1 MKTEHWKQIDQIFH
15 DALQVQPSE
24 RAAFIAESCG
34 SEECLRQEVQSL
46 LASHDQAASFIE
58 VPAGDAA
65 AEFLA
70 EHDARLTTGTMLNRY
85 EILHLLGKGGMGEV
99 YLAHDTKLKRDIALK
114 LLPPQF
120 TISSE
125 RMRRFEHEA
134 RAVSVL
140 NHPNIVTIH
149 EIERLN
155 GTNFIV
161 TEFVDGQTLRQLMS
175 EKRIHL
181 GEALDIA
188 IQIASALDAAH
199 TAVIVHRDIKPENI
213 MVRSDGYVKVL
224 DFGLAK
230 LAGRETATITTEA
243 PTKELLDTNPG
254 LVMGTA
260 SYMSPEQ
267 ALGGDV
273 DARTDIWSLGVVLY
287 EMLTGRAPFKG
298 ETPRHVIAA
307 ILQNEPPA
315 ITLIAEALPAELER
329 IVTKALRRNKEER
342 YQTAKE
348 LALDLK
354 ALKQELDV
362 ETRLERSLVASSS
375 GSAMRN
381 SSQEF
386 AGPGRATALQISRRS
401 TSSAEYLVNEIK
413 QHRLTAALAAAAV
426 IILLTAVSYF
436 YITRRN
442 DLAADSGETI
452 DSLAVL
458 PFINSSGDPNTEYL
472 ADGLSD
478 NIIGSLSQLPNLK
491 KVISLSSVLRYKGK
505 QMDPQTVG
513 RELSVRAVLTGKLI
527 QHGDDLL
534 ITAELVDVKD
544 NKRLWG
550 GQYNRKLADLPKLQS
565 EIAQEI
571 ADRLRLKLT
580 GTEKQRLA
588 KSSTVDPEVYR
599 LYLVGRFYR
608 RSRTDKGLQK
618 GLNYLGQAINKDPNF
633 APAYAQLAYTY
644 FTMGFIGLLP
654 PKEAEQKQEAAAR
667 RALELDDMLGDA
679 HAALALRIGHVPD
692 WTSSIRELQR
702 ALELDP
708 NSADIHSYY
717 AKTLWALGRLDEAIQ
732 HQKRAEELDPLS
744 PVMYFDLGRILNYA
758 DQYDQAIEQCK
769 KALELDPNY
778 TPAHNNLA
786 RSYLA
791 LGKYKQA
798 LAEAETTTAIKSSRG
813 EARGGELGYIYA
825 ALGKKA
831 EALKI
836 LHELQERSKEQPVNP
851 QAFALIYA
859 GLGDKHQAFEFLEK
873 QYQERGSLNM
883 LKTFPE
889 LKGLRSDPRF
899 TDLLRR
905 MNLPE

>member
-1 MKTEHWKQIDQIFH
+1 MTPERWKQIDQIFH
-15 DALQVQPSE
+15 DALQRPPGD

-34 SEECLRQEVQSL
+34 DEECLRQEVVSL
-46 LASHDQAASFIE
+46 LAAHDQAASFIE

-65 AEFLA
+65 ADFLA
-70 EHDARLTTGTMLNRY
+70 DHNARLTSGTILNRY
-85 EILHLLGKGGMGEV
+85 KILNLLGKGGMGEV
-99 YLAHDTKLKRDIALK
+99 YLAEDTKLSRQIALK
-114 LLPPQF
+114 LLPAQF

-134 RAVSVL
+134 RAVSAL

-161 TEFVDGQTLRQLMS
+161 TEFVDGQTLRELIS
-175 EKRIHL
+175 ERRIRL
-181 GEALDIA
+181 SEALDIA
-188 IQIASALDAAH
+188 IQIARALDAAH
-199 TAVIVHRDIKPENI
+199 TAGIVHRDIKPENI
-213 MVRSDGYVKVL
+213 MVRRDGYVKVL

-230 LAGRETATITTEA
+230 LAGRGTAIISSEA
-243 PTKELLDTNPG
+243 MTKDLANTNPG

-267 ALGGDV
+267 ALGGEV
-273 DARTDIWSLGVVLY
+273 DARADIWSLGVVLY
-287 EMLTGRAPFKG
+287 EMLIGRTPFAG
-298 ETPRHVIAA
+298 ETHNDVIVS
-307 ILQNEPPA
+307 ILEHEPPA
-315 ITLIAEALPAELER
+315 LARSAEEVPAELER
-329 IVTKALRRNKEER
+329 IVTRTLRGNKEKR
-342 YQTAKE
+342 YQTIQE

-354 ALKQELDV
+354 ALKQELEV
-362 ETRLERSLVASSS
+362 EARLESSLTATSSDRATQS
-375 GSAMRN
+375 R
-381 SSQEF
+381 
-386 AGPGRATALQISRRS
+386 AGEIVGAGRATGSQAVALP

-413 QHRLTAALAAAAV
+413 RHRLTAALGAAV
-426 IILLTAVSYF
+426 LIVLVSTAAYF
-436 YITRRN
+436 YLARRSSSG
-442 DLAADSGETI
+442 ASSGETI

-458 PFINSSGDPNTEYL
+458 PFVNSSTDGNTEYL

-478 NIIGSLSQLPNLK
+478 SIIESLSGLPNLK
-491 KVISLSSVLRYKGK
+491 KVISLSSVLRYKGI
-505 QMDPQTVG
+505 QTDPQTVG
-513 RELSVRAVLTGKLI
+513 RELNVRAVLIGKLA
-527 QHGDDLL
+527 QHGDDLV
-534 ITAELVDVKD
+534 ISTELVDVQD

-550 GQYNRKLADLPKLQS
+550 GQYNRKLADAPKLQS

-618 GLNYLGQAINKDPNF
+618 GLNFLGQAINKDPNF
-633 APAYAQLAYTY
+633 APAYAHLAYTY

-692 WTSSIRELQR
+692 WSSSLSEFQR

-717 AKTLWALGRLDEAIQ
+717 AKALWALGRLDEAIQ

-744 PVMYFDLGRILNYA
+744 PVMYFDLGRMFNSA
-758 DQYDQAIEQCK
+758 HQYDQAIEQCQ

-778 TPAHNNLA
+778 IILHYNLA
-786 RSYLA
+786 LSYLA
-791 LGKYKQA
+791 LGKYEQA
-798 LAEAETTTAIKSSRG
+798 LAEAEKTTAIKSS
-813 EARGGELGYIYA
+813 LGYLYA

-836 LHELQERSKEQPVNP
+836 LHELQKRSKEQHVNP
-851 QAFALIYA
+851 VAFAQIYA
-859 GLGDKHQAFEFLEK
+859 GLGDKDRAFEFLEK
-873 QYQERGSLNM
+873 QYQETGSLNM
-883 LKTFPE
+883 LKTFEE